1 MCTVLLVEDDAVIA
15 QLMDEALE
23 AAGHAVMWAA
33 DAHEAAA
40 IAEMADRRIGAL
52 LTDIHL
58 GPGPSGVE
66 VARLAR
72 AKRPDLPVIFVTA
85 HPEGELVSQVPGA
98 LTVSKPFVAS
108 QLVDMVGAIAA

>member
-1 MCTVLLVEDDAVIA
+1 MSTVLFVEDDAVIA
-15 QLMDEALE
+15 QLVDEALE
-23 AAGHAVMWAA
+23 AAGHDVMWAA

-40 IAEMADRRIGAL
+40 IADRADRRIEAL

-85 HPEGELVSQVPGA
+85 HPEGELVTEVPGA
-98 LTVSKPFVAS
+98 VIVCKPFVAS
-108 QLVDMVGAIAA
+108 QLVAMVGAIAA